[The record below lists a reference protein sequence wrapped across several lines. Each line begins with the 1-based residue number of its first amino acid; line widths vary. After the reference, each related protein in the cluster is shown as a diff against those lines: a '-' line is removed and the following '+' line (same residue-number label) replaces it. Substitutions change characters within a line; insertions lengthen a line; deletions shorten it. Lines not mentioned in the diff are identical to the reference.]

1 MPSRHRCS
9 LAVGALVLLTAGVS
23 TGSAQTTDAP
33 FAGKTV
39 QVIIGVS
46 PGGGYDQWGRA
57 FARHLGKHLPGKP
70 AVVAQNMP
78 GAGSTIAANYIYN
91 IAPKDGTVIGII
103 ARDTPLAPLTATEGT
118 RFDATK
124 FGWVGTPT
132 VDTNVCIAYHTA
144 AVKTLQDLYDKELI
158 VGAVGTGVGSYNYP
172 RALNRIIGTKFKVVT
187 GFPGSADV
195 FLAMERGDVEG
206 FCESLDS
213 VTGKRA
219 DWISTG
225 KVALLFQGGAEAN
238 PELKDVPFIL
248 DAGRTA
254 EERQAILFLYAAQGI
269 GRPFLAPPGL
279 PPQRLET
286 LRAAFDAT
294 MRDEHFVADARKQ
307 KLDLAP
313 KNGRQLAAL
322 IDTIYATPRA
332 VVERVREAI
341 K

>member
-1 MPSRHRCS
+1 MASRHRLS
-9 LAVGALVLLTAGVS
+9 LAAGAILLIATGVRAGM
-23 TGSAQTTDAP
+23 AQTNDAP

-57 FARHLGKHLPGKP
+57 LARHFGNHLPGKP
-70 AVVAQNMP
+70 VVVAQNMP
-78 GAGSTIAANYIYN
+78 GAGSTVAANYIYN
-91 IAPKDGTVIGII
+91 IAPKDGTAIGII
-103 ARDTPLAPLTATEGT
+103 ARDTPLVPLTTTEGA

-124 FGWVGTPT
+124 FGWIGTPT

-144 AVKTLQDLYDKELI
+144 AVKTLQDLYSKELI

-213 VTGKRA
+213 VTSKRA

-238 PELKDVPFIL
+238 PDLKGVPLIL
-248 DAGRTA
+248 DVGRST
-254 EERQAILFLYAAQGI
+254 EERQAILFLYAAQGV
-269 GRPFLAPPGL
+269 GRPFLAPPDL
-279 PPQRLET
+279 SPQRLAM
-286 LRAAFDAT
+286 LRTAFDAT
-294 MRDEHFVADARKQ
+294 MRDEEFVADVKKQ

-313 KNGRQLAAL
+313 KDGQHLAAL
-322 IDTIYATPRA
+322 IDTIYGTPKA
-332 VVERVREAI
+332 VIERVREAI